1 MSSKAGE
8 SCIFAAF
15 TAFFS
20 VKVMSR
26 LYLDKF
32 DILKRHLVNVFCFV
46 MLIISFLNSNL
57 TVARKFKNG
66 GSLSYTRETI
76 V

>member
-20 VKVMSR
+20 VKVISDR

-32 DILKRHLVNVFCFV
+32 DISKRHLVNIFCFV
-46 MLIISFLNSNL
+46 MLIIPFPG
-57 TVARKFKNG
+57 FE
-66 GSLSYTRETI
+66 SYCSKKCKKWRQSI
-76 V
+76 IH

>member
-32 DILKRHLVNVFCFV
+32 DISKRHLVNVFCFV
-46 MLIISFLNSNL
+46 TLIIPFPGFESYCS
-57 TVARKFKNG
+57 KKCKNG
-66 GSLSYTRETI
+66 DSLSYTRETI

>member
-1 MSSKAGE
+1 MCDRSGFFIYLVN
-8 SCIFAAF
+8 CI
-15 TAFFS
+15 S
-20 VKVMSR
+20 NKGQ

-32 DILKRHLVNVFCFV
+32 DISKRHLVNVFYFV
-46 MLIISFLNSNL
+46 VPIIPLLKSYCS
-57 TVARKFKNG
+57 KKSKNG